1 MYEESKRKKDT
12 KGIFLAYPSGWMVV
26 LFAMIEN
33 TVMREGEGDYEFDL
47 IKVEEVSNR

>member
-1 MYEESKRKKDT
+1 MVTICPKHSTEEGKRKKDT

-33 TVMREGEGDYEFDL
+33 IIMGVGWGRRL
-47 IKVEEVSNR
+47 